1 MGERIFR
8 LGFRTSGK
16 QDVQANEDEEDEQ
29 GGENTKFHGDVK
41 LGFDRADGRL
51 DDLNVEIQ

>member
-8 LGFRTSGK
+8 LSFRTAGK
-16 QDVQANEDEEDEQ
+16 QDVQADEDEEDEQ
-29 GGENTKFHGDVK
+29 GGENTEFHGGGK